1 MDKFCLKWYNFY
13 TNIRD
18 HFKKLRAD
26 QRLFDVTLATDDG
39 QFIQAHKMVLSAGSS
54 FFNDIFLKNDPFNM
68 GIYLK
73 GIKRSLMQMWGI
85 LISKGCPGINVR
97 HLSRT
102 DCPTNGVLLF
112 VMHLLQLF

>member
-1 MDKFCLKWYNFY
+1 MDKFCLKWYNFD

-54 FFNDIFLKNDPFNM
+54 FFNDIFLKNDPSNM

-73 GIKRSLMQMWGI
+73 GIKSVHLDSVTNFMY
-85 LISKGCPGINVR
+85 KGEAFASQEDLEERVA
-97 HLSRT
+97 
-102 DCPTNGVLLF
+102 D
-112 VMHLLQLF
+112 